1 MPEELLLLLEK
12 VEKEG
17 TGATIPYVHLKPL
30 LVFQHISSCCA
41 FLGNL
46 ANHWPSQRVQ
56 VQLVNLKTL
65 YK

>member
-17 TGATIPYVHLKPL
+17 PGATIPYVSPEPSPA
-30 LVFQHISSCCA
+30 FQHPSSRCA
-41 FLGNL
+41 FAGSL
-46 ANHWPSQRVQ
+46 ANRWPSKRVQ

-65 YK
+65 